1 MSVSKRLKRYRGWI
15 AVVVLVAVAGT
26 AYAVTKSQSKGTTGP
41 TYTTEAAAKGTL
53 SATVAGTGNLQARD
67 TVNVSPAAGGTV
79 ASVAVAEGEKV
90 KKGDVLYKLD
100 RNTAVQNT
108 ARALASK
115 RQADQAVAQAKLQL
129 LQAQTDYANLKTRSA
144 LPTSNV
150 TSTDL
155 KIAAMRV
162 SSAKLGLTSASAS
175 AQSVGLTYND
185 ALTAE
190 KDLTVTS
197 PCDGVVWAVNI
208 AEGDAVAA
216 SSGSSSASGGNSS
229 AASAL
234 SAASASS
241 APVQIARNG
250 ELALKLAVNETD
262 EPTLKPGQDADL
274 TFDAVPALS
283 LTGKVDSIGTKGTV
297 SSGVV
302 TYDVWVVLDVQ
313 DPRLKSGM
321 SSSATIVT
329 NVARN
334 VLLVPNAAIKTNT
347 DGTKYVQVMDSGA
360 TQPKNVTVTTG
371 LAGTSQTV
379 ITGGITEGTKVV
391 TKTTTAAAATST
403 SGSTTT
409 SGTRK
414 TGGGFFMGGGPGG
427 GPGGN

>member
-26 AYAVTKSQSKGTTGP
+26 AYAVTKSQSKAATGP

-53 SATVAGTGNLQARD
+53 SATVSGTGNLQARD

-79 ASVAVAEGEKV
+79 ASVAVAEGDKV

-100 RNTAVQNT
+100 RNTAEQNT

-155 KIAAMRV
+155 KIAAMKV
-162 SSAKLGLTSASAS
+162 SSAKLGLTSATAS
-175 AQSVGLTYND
+175 AQSVGLTYDD

-190 KDLTVTS
+190 KDLTITS

-216 SSGSSSASGGNSS
+216 SSGSSAANSANSSGASAQSASTG
-229 AASAL
+229 
-234 SAASASS
+234 SS

-262 EPTLKPGQDADL
+262 EPNLKPGQDADL

-313 DPRLKSGM
+313 DPHLKSGM

-329 NVARN
+329 SVARN
-334 VLLVPNAAIKTNT
+334 VLLVPNSAIKTNT

-379 ITGGITEGTKVV
+379 ITGGITEGTNVV
-391 TKTTTAAAATST
+391 TKTTTASTTST
-403 SGSTTT
+403 SGTTT
-409 SGTRK
+409 KSSSSK